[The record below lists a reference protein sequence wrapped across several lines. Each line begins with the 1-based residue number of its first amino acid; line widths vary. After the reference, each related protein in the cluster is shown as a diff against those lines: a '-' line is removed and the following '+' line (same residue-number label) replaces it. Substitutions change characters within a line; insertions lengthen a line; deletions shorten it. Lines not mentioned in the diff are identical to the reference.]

1 MIFTLNI
8 NLTAQTAGRGKR
20 GFFAPG
26 EAAQK
31 KLYTAEHVPSSAGAG
46 ALIFT
51 LLPLAYAA
59 AEIPLNF
66 SRMADSAAFRSGH
79 HRSAGSVQTTHR
91 RAPWATSA
99 GSLLGPDCIQT
110 SNPLKSFPKN
120 ILWSQSQLCTKENE
134 PQ

>member
-8 NLTAQTAGRGKR
+8 NLTAPTAGRGKR

-31 KLYTAEHVPSSAGAG
+31 KLYTAEHVPSSPGELG
-46 ALIFT
+46 LFFP
-51 LLPLAYAA
+51 LLPLAHALVG
-59 AEIPLNF
+59 IPPNF
-66 SRMADSAAFRSGH
+66 PEMAHSAAFRSGH
-79 HRSAGSVQTTHR
+79 HRTTGNSQTTHR